1 MQALLLGDGLAL
13 LALPGEFFVE
23 TAEAIR
29 VSLTQ
34 SGFAGHPSPASGRG
48 ENVDVLIACYA
59 NDYVGYIVPEHSYD
73 EGGYEAGVTP
83 FAPETEGIIR
93 DASIGLLG
101 EVMHDS

>member
-23 TAEAIR
+23 TAAEIR
-29 VSLTQ
+29 SAVAPKDL
-34 SGFAGHPSPASGRG
+34 F
-48 ENVDVLIACYA
+48 VACYA

-83 FAPETEGIIR
+83 FALEAEGIIR
-93 DASIGLLG
+93 DASIQLLR
-101 EVMHDS
+101 EVMSGD